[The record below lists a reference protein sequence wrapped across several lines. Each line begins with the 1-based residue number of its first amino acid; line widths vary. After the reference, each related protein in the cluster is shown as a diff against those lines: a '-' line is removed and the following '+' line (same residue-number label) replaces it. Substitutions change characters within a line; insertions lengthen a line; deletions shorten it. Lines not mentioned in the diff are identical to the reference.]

1 MAHFFCIFKS
11 YNPAMKTTSASRI
24 KSQKSNKKIKI
35 FLFFL
40 VLSSIIW
47 MLMEL
52 SKSYISPVIFNVEY
66 TDLPSSKLVQKKP
79 ISELEVAIKAP
90 GFTLIKYKIK
100 RHKIL
105 LSLKNIFKT
114 NSAYY
119 ILPNKQISSL
129 NSQFSNG
136 VEIVSI
142 LKDTIFIELGA
153 SFSKKVPINPS
164 LEIHYKAGYNMVEK
178 LKITPDSV
186 IVSGSRKYIVSITE
200 MTTSPLKLDNV
211 FEDIEVVLTLMSPL
225 KANHIKMSA
234 TKVKISGK
242 VDKFTEGTFKIPVTI
257 INVPDGVK
265 VTTFPKE
272 IEVIYQA
279 GLTNF
284 SKINKNDIL
293 VVFDYKQYEND
304 TLITF
309 LTPIIMQKSDYIYAL
324 KINPP
329 QLEFLIQK

>member
-1 MAHFFCIFKS
+1 
-11 YNPAMKTTSASRI
+11 
-24 KSQKSNKKIKI
+24 
-35 FLFFL
+35 
-40 VLSSIIW
+40 
-47 MLMEL
+47 MEL
-52 SKSYISPVIFNVEY
+52 SKSYVTPVVFNVEY

-79 ISELEVAIKAP
+79 ISELDVAIKAP
-90 GFTLIKYKIK
+90 GFTLIKYKLK

-105 LSLKNIFKT
+105 LSLKNISKT
-114 NSAYY
+114 KGIYY
-119 ILPNKQISSL
+119 LLPNKQISSL

-142 LKDTIFIELGA
+142 LKDTIYIELGT
-153 SFSKKVPINPS
+153 SISKKVPIIPN

-178 LKITPDSV
+178 LKISPDSV
-186 IVSGSRKYIVSITE
+186 IVSGSRKYIDSITE
-200 MTTSPLKLDNV
+200 MATSQLKLDDV
-211 FEDIEVVLTLMSPL
+211 FEDIEVVLTLISPF
-225 KANHIKMSA
+225 KPNQIKMSA

-242 VDKFTEGTFKIPVTI
+242 VDKFTEGNFKIPVTI
-257 INVPDGVK
+257 INVPDGVN

-279 GLTNF
+279 GLSNF
-284 SKINKNDIL
+284 SKIDKNDIS
-293 VVFDYKQYEND
+293 VVFDYNQYESD

-309 LTPIIMQKSDYIYAL
+309 LTPIIIQKSDFIYAL

>member
-1 MAHFFCIFKS
+1 
-11 YNPAMKTTSASRI
+11 
-24 KSQKSNKKIKI
+24 
-35 FLFFL
+35 
-40 VLSSIIW
+40 
-47 MLMEL
+47 MEL
-52 SKSYISPVIFNVEY
+52 SKNYIVPVVFNVEY

-79 ISELEVAIKAP
+79 ISELDVAIKAP
-90 GFTLIKYKIK
+90 GFTLIKYKLK

-105 LSLKNIFKT
+105 LSLKNILKS
-114 NSAYY
+114 NGSYY

-136 VEIVSI
+136 LEIVSI
-142 LKDTIFIELGA
+142 LKDTIYIELGT
-153 SFSKKVPINPS
+153 SISKKVPVVPS

-178 LKITPDSV
+178 LIISPDSV
-186 IVSGSRKYIVSITE
+186 IVSGSRKYIDSITE
-200 MTTSPLKLDNV
+200 MATGPLKLDDV
-211 FEDIEVVLTLMSPL
+211 FEDIEVVLTLKSPFTP
-225 KANHIKMSA
+225 NQIKMSA

-257 INVPDGVK
+257 INVPDGVN

-279 GLTNF
+279 GLSNF
-284 SKINKNDIL
+284 SKINKNDVS
-293 VVFDYKQYEND
+293 VVFDYKQYESD

-309 LTPIIMQKSDYIYAL
+309 LTPIIKQKSDLIYAL